1 MNPIQDKIAQ
11 AKAAGYS
18 DAEIASHLA
27 SSPELGEKIK
37 TAQAAG
43 YKPEDIVSHLADA
56 PAPKAS
62 STGSTLVDGV
72 KGLAA
77 GAGTGFGKTVLGVQ
91 RLAGKLVEAAGDT
104 TSGTMLDRA
113 GNALTNAI
121 PVAGPVLRGLKA
133 MGAGKWLVDD
143 ADAGRARL
151 EAENAPYKAA
161 SPIANGTGEV
171 GGTIVATLP
180 VGGLLPNAL
189 RTAAGAKKIVGIM
202 PRAAQAA
209 GVGAVYGGVTGT
221 TGSSADTLGGM
232 LVDGAVG
239 AGTGAA
245 LGGVATPAT
254 AVLGAVSGNA
264 MQRLSKTSAAEYAKQ
279 KVAEALARDG
289 RGTLATGGYTNPLTQ
304 AAARLSKLG
313 DEATLADAGGRNT
326 NQLLDTLATLP
337 GRTKDAAYNL
347 LRQRTAGVG
356 DRMRTAAED
365 ALDTQGQR
373 LPMTVESLITRRE
386 TDSAPLYAKVR
397 QINID
402 PSAGL
407 TATVAA
413 ADNLGM
419 VELGRKIATAR
430 QMPFTLDAKQPA
442 QWNMGDLDH
451 VKQGIDQALTSRSAQ
466 HADGTLTPLGNS
478 YMALK
483 KSLVGELD
491 TVTTNHQTGESLYR
505 NAREAFSAPSALI
518 DAANAGKLAINRDE
532 SSIMSTMKGMSA
544 NELQAFRIGAFDG
557 LRAKLGTQGG
567 QTDIMNMWK
576 NQSTQEKLKAVFGD
590 LRSYREFASSVA
602 QEAQLKR
609 LQSVGAGSQTAAR
622 AAGMGDLDLSALTEA
637 GGAIGAAK
645 SGNLLSALGSA
656 KNVWNRVATPQSVRD
671 QMGSM
676 LLAKGAGGAQ
686 NLNGLEALVQSINNR
701 NMLLSN
707 NVGQF
712 GGQVGSKL
720 VTPAPSQLK

>member
-1 MNPIQDKIAQ
+1 MTAIQDKIAQ

-18 DAEIASHLA
+18 DAEIAIHLA
-27 SSPELGEKIK
+27 GSPELGDKIK
-37 TAQAAG
+37 QATAAG
-43 YKPEDIVSHLADA
+43 YKPEDIVSHLGEAA
-56 PAPKAS
+56 APKADS
-62 STGSTLVDGV
+62 GSGSTIVDGI

-77 GAGTGFGKTVLGVQ
+77 GAGKGFGSTILGVQ
-91 RLAGKLVEAAGDT
+91 RLAGKSLAALGDLTSDSTPTLSSLVTGKKP
-104 TSGTMLDRA
+104 TSML
-113 GNALTNAI
+113 GS
-121 PVAGPVLRGLKA
+121 
-133 MGAGKWLVDD
+133 AGKWLVDD
-143 ADAGRARL
+143 ADAGRAKI

-161 SPIANGTGEV
+161 SPIANGIGEV

-180 VGGLLPNAL
+180 VGAVLPNAL
-189 RTAAGAKKIVGIM
+189 RAATGAKIVGIV

-209 GVGAVYGGVTGT
+209 AVGAVYGGVTGT

-232 LVDGAVG
+232 LADGARG

-254 AVLGAVSGNA
+254 AVLGAISGNA

-279 KVAEALARDG
+279 KIAEAFARDA

-356 DRMRTAAED
+356 GRMRTAAED

-373 LPMTVESLITRRE
+373 LPTTVESLITRRE
-386 TDSAPLYAKVR
+386 TDSAPLYNQIR
-397 QINID
+397 QTSIQ
-402 PSAGL
+402 PTKKL
-407 TATVAA
+407 TDIVAA
-413 ADNLGM
+413 AD
-419 VELGRKIATAR
+419 ELGATKLGREIATAR
-430 QMPFTLDAKQPA
+430 QMPFTLDTAQPGKW
-442 QWNMGDLDH
+442 QMSDLDH
-451 VKQGIDQALTSRSAQ
+451 VKQGIDQVLSSRKAMN
-466 HADGTLTPLGNS
+466 ADGTMTPLGNAYQS
-478 YMALK
+478 LK
-483 KSLVGELD
+483 TRLVDELD
-491 TVTTNHQTGESLYR
+491 SATTNPQTGESLYR
-505 NAREAFSAPSALI
+505 NARIAFSEPSKLI

-532 SSIMSTMKGMSA
+532 ASITSTMQGMSD
-544 NELQAFRIGAFDG
+544 NELQAFRIGAFEG
-557 LRAKLGTQGG
+557 LRGKLGTQGG
-567 QTDIMNMWK
+567 QTNIMNMWK
-576 NQSTQEKLKAVFGD
+576 EPATQEKLKAVFGD

-602 QEAQLKR
+602 KEAQLKR

-637 GGAIGAAK
+637 GGGIAAAK

-676 LLAKGAGGAQ
+676 LLAKGASGAQ
-686 NLNGLEALVQSINNR
+686 NLNSLEALVQSINNR

-707 NVGQF
+707 NVGMF

-720 VTPAPSQLK
+720 ATPAPSQLK

>member
-1 MNPIQDKIAQ
+1 MSPIQDKIAQ

-18 DAEIASHLA
+18 DAQIASHLGT
-27 SSPELGEKIK
+27 SPEYADKIK
-37 TAQAAG
+37 AATAAG
-43 YKPEDIVSHLADA
+43 YKAEDIVSHLADA
-56 PAPKAS
+56 SAPKA
-62 STGSTLVDGV
+62 TNTGGSTVVDGV
-72 KGLAA
+72 MGLAA
-77 GAGTGFGKTVLGVQ
+77 GAGTGVGKMLLGAQ
-91 RLAGKLVEAAGDT
+91 RLYAKGLAAMDDVLPGKPAPTLSNLV
-104 TSGTMLDRA
+104 SGTKPTSSLGRIA
-113 GNALTNAI
+113 
-121 PVAGPVLRGLKA
+121 
-133 MGAGKWLVDD
+133 KWLGDD
-143 ADAGRARL
+143 ADAGRAKL
-151 EAENAPYKAA
+151 DSELAPYKAA
-161 SPIANGTGEV
+161 SPIATATGEV
-171 GGTIVATLP
+171 GGSIVATLP

-189 RTAAGAKKIVGIM
+189 RAATGARIVGIV

-232 LVDGAVG
+232 LADGARG

-245 LGGVATPAT
+245 LGGVATPVT

-279 KVAEALARDG
+279 KIAEAFARDA

-337 GRTKDAAYNL
+337 GRTKDAAYNV

-356 DRMRTAAED
+356 DRMRKSAED

-373 LPMTVESLITRRE
+373 LPTTVESLITRRE
-386 TDSAPLYAKVR
+386 GDAAPLYAKIR
-397 QINID
+397 QTSIQPTQKLSEI
-402 PSAGL
+402 
-407 TATVAA
+407 VAA
-413 ADNLGM
+413 AD
-419 VELGRKIATAR
+419 ELGATKLGREIATAR
-430 QMPFTLDAKQPA
+430 QLPFTLDTAQPGKW
-442 QWNMGDLDH
+442 QMSDLDH
-451 VKQGIDQALTSRSAQ
+451 VKQGIDQVLSSRKAMN
-466 HADGTLTPLGNS
+466 ADGTLTPLGHA
-478 YMALK
+478 YQTLK
-483 KSLVGELD
+483 TRLVGELD
-491 TVTTNHQTGESLYR
+491 AATTNPQTGESLYR
-505 NAREAFSAPSALI
+505 NARNAFSAPSALI

-532 SSIMSTMKGMSA
+532 ASIMSTMQGMTA
-544 NELQAFRIGAFDG
+544 NELQAFRIGAFEG
-557 LRAKLGTQGG
+557 LRGKLGTQGG
-567 QTDIMNMWK
+567 QTNVMNMWK
-576 NQSTQEKLKAVFGD
+576 EPATQEKLKAVFGD

-602 QEAQLKR
+602 KEAQLKR

-622 AAGMGDLDLSALTEA
+622 AAGMGDLDMSAMTEA
-637 GGAIGAAK
+637 GGAIAAAK

-676 LLAKGAGGAQ
+676 LLAKGADGAR
-686 NLNGLEALVQSINNR
+686 NLNSLEALVQSINNR

-707 NVGQF
+707 NVGML

-720 VTPAPSQLK
+720 ATPAPSQLK

>member
-27 SSPELGEKIK
+27 TSPELGDKIK

-56 PAPKAS
+56 PAPPPGN
-62 STGSTLVDGV
+62 TGGSTFVDGV

-77 GAGTGFGKTVLGVQ
+77 GAGKGFGSTMLGVQ
-91 RLAGKLVEAAGDT
+91 RLAGKGLAALGDM
-104 TSGTMLDRA
+104 TSDSAPTLSSMISGKKPTSML
-113 GNALTNAI
+113 GS
-121 PVAGPVLRGLKA
+121 
-133 MGAGKWLVDD
+133 AGKWLVDD
-143 ADAGRARL
+143 ADAGRAKL

-180 VGGLLPNAL
+180 VGAVLPNAL
-189 RTAAGAKKIVGIM
+189 RAATGAKLVGIL

-209 GVGAVYGGVTGT
+209 GVGAAYGGVTGT
-221 TGSSADTLGGM
+221 TGSNADTLGGM
-232 LVDGAVG
+232 LTDGARG
-239 AGTGAA
+239 AATGAA

-254 AVLGAVSGNA
+254 AVLGAVAGNA

-279 KVAEALARDG
+279 KIAEALSRDARG
-289 RGTLATGGYTNPLTQ
+289 ALATGGYTNPLTQ

-337 GRTKDAAYNL
+337 GRTKEAAYNL

-356 DRMRTAAED
+356 DRMRAAAED

-373 LPMTVESLITRRE
+373 LPTTVESLITRRQ
-386 TDSAPLYAKVR
+386 TDSAPLYAKLR
-397 QINID
+397 QTEIQ
-402 PSAGL
+402 PTPELA
-407 TATVAA
+407 ATVEAA
-413 ADNLGM
+413 EKLGM
-419 VELGRKIATAR
+419 VKTGRDIATAK
-430 QMPFTLDAKQPA
+430 QVPFTLDSQQNTK
-442 QWNMGDLDH
+442 WNMGDLDH
-451 VKQGIDQALTSRSAQ
+451 VKQGIDDALAGSKAIGK
-466 HADGTLTPLGNS
+466 DGKLTPLGVS
-478 YMALK
+478 YLDLK
-483 KSLVGELD
+483 TKLVDHLD
-491 TVTTNHQTGESLYR
+491 AVTTNPQTGQSLYR
-505 NAREAFSAPSALI
+505 NAREAFAGPSALI

-532 SSIMSTMKGMSA
+532 SSIMGTMKGMSA
-544 NELQAFRIGAFDG
+544 NELQAFRIGAFEG
-557 LRAKLGTQGG
+557 LRTKLGTQGG

-576 NQSTQEKLKAVFGD
+576 NQATQEKLKAVFGD

-656 KNVWNRVATPQSVRD
+656 KNVWNRVATPQTVRD

-676 LLAKGAGGAQ
+676 LLAKGANGAQ
-686 NLNGLEALVQSINNR
+686 NLNSLEALVQSINSR

-707 NVGQF
+707 SFGQL

-720 VTPAPSQLK
+720 VMPAPSQLK